1 MKNQKILEE
10 FGLTPSEAKIY
21 LVLLEQ
27 GASLAGVISRNT
39 GIHRRSVYDAI
50 ERLIQKG
57 LVSYIK
63 SNNRKYFEAVSPE
76 RLLEILSKREEDI
89 KSILPDLKVL
99 QQMSEGKNETLF
111 FRGKAALKSA
121 FDDQLENSGGEVCIW
136 GASTRATDILK
147 YYFPHFD
154 RQRVKKKI
162 KVRII
167 FNESERKNSYVKKIP
182 LSDIRFVPESIKS
195 KTAVNIYGR
204 NTCIV
209 AWRPDPVAILI
220 REDNISEG
228 FRNYFE
234 FMWKFAKK

>member
-10 FGLTPSEAKIY
+10 FGLTPSESKIY

-27 GASLAGVISRNT
+27 GANLAGAISRNT

-63 SNNRKYFEAVSPE
+63 SNNRKYFEAVSPD
-76 RLLEILSKREEDI
+76 RLIEILNKREEDI
-89 KSILPDLKVL
+89 KSILPELKVL

-121 FDDQLENSGGEVCIW
+121 FDDQIENPGGEICIW
-136 GASTRATDILK
+136 GASTRAADILK

-154 RQRVKKKI
+154 KQRVKKKI
-162 KVRII
+162 KIRII
-167 FNESERKNSYVKKIP
+167 FNESERKSDYIKSIP
-182 LSDIRFVPESIKS
+182 LAEIRYVPESIKS

-220 REDNISEG
+220 REDNISSG

-234 FMWKFAKK
+234 FMWKFAKR